1 VEVVDLPDAV
11 TETDEL
17 LAVLASTGPDIEA
30 ALAEAAGLEASVEGE
45 DDSLARPS
53 VAAPASRDELLRV
66 YLHTLRAIPLL
77 DRHGEVAVAQ
87 RIERAHM
94 ERVMLMLQSP
104 WRGPLLETVRAR
116 LHHAARTLTI
126 AAVPPDPSVGAAAAR
141 VHALLTTLT
150 AFTQQ
155 YCPPPGQ
162 PAPAGQPQVTAADAV
177 AFLQGWHTLNPK
189 ASLLCEALED
199 VKTAASHG
207 PASGPTPP
215 APPAASER
223 DAPAAGAAAF
233 QRLLADL
240 APIEAR
246 LHQAKHELVEAN
258 LRLVVSIANKYL
270 HRGLS
275 ALDLIQEGNL
285 GLMRAVD
292 KFDYH
297 RGCKFSTYAT
307 WWIRQ
312 GITRALT
319 DQGTTIRL
327 PVHMVERL
335 QKVVRASQAL
345 TAVLGRHPLPEE
357 IAQAS
362 RVPVDQVHT
371 TLRVATRMLSLA
383 QPLGESQTALEAV
396 IADTTAVSPL
406 EAVLNKNLGETVHT
420 MLQILRPREEYILR
434 LRFGLGGTAP
444 QTLEAVGQRFGVS
457 RERIRQIEA
466 QALRKLQ
473 QPRPRGRLRGVVEP

>member
-1 VEVVDLPDAV
+1 MPDAI
-11 TETDEL
+11 TEADEL
-17 LAVLASTGPDIEA
+17 CAVLASTGPDVET
-30 ALAEAAGLEASVEGE
+30 ALAEAAGLEASVEEE
-45 DDSLARPS
+45 DGSRARQS
-53 VAAPASRDELLRV
+53 AAVPAPRDELLRV
-66 YLHTLRAIPLL
+66 YVHALRAIPLL

-94 ERVMLMLQSP
+94 DRLMLMLQSP
-104 WRGPLLETVRAR
+104 MCGPLLGMVRAR
-116 LHHAARTLTI
+116 LHHAARTLTA
-126 AAVPPDPSVGAAAAR
+126 AAVLPGTSVGAAAAR
-141 VHALLTTLT
+141 VHALLATLT

-162 PAPAGQPQVTAADAV
+162 TTPGGQPQVTAADAV
-177 AFLQGWHTLNPK
+177 AFLHEWQALNRK
-189 ASLLCEALED
+189 ASFLCEALD
-199 VKTAASHG
+199 AIKTAAPHE
-207 PASGPTPP
+207 PASDPVPL
-215 APPAASER
+215 AP
-223 DAPAAGAAAF
+223 PAAGAAAF

-240 APIEAR
+240 APIAAR

-258 LRLVVSIANKYL
+258 LRLVVSIAHKYL

-319 DQGTTIRL
+319 DQGKTIRI

-345 TAVLGRHPLPEE
+345 TAVLGRQPLPEE

-362 RVPVDQVHT
+362 SVPVDQVHT
-371 TLRVATRMLSLA
+371 TLHVATRMLSLA
-383 QPLGESQTALEAV
+383 QPTGDSHTELEAL

-406 EAVLNKNLGETVHT
+406 EAVLTKNLGEHVHT
-420 MLQILRPREEYILR
+420 MLQHLRPREEHILR
-434 LRFGLGGTAP
+434 LRFGLGGTTP
-444 QTLEAVGQRFGVS
+444 QTLEAVGQLFGVS

-473 QPRPRGRLRGVVEP
+473 QPSPRGRLRGYGEP